1 MSLPS
6 SVDVAIIGAGA
17 AGLGAANALK
27 NSGLSVLVLEARDR
41 VGGRAHTIMASPDVT
56 FDVGCGWLHSA
67 DQNSFVKI
75 AEQLGFEIN
84 RSLPPWRE
92 RAYGKAFPQD
102 DRDEF
107 IRALDAF
114 YDRAEQA
121 AKEAERSGRDGPAN
135 LCLEPGNR
143 WNPMIDA
150 ISTYIN
156 GCELDQV
163 SLLDMDA
170 YEDTDL
176 NWRVRRGYGALIAAY
191 GATCP
196 LALNCEVTLI
206 DHSAKRVRIETS
218 QGTLTADKVIVTVPT
233 NLIADEAIRFHPPL
247 PAKVDAARGLPLG
260 LADKVTLALDEPEA
274 LPKEGNLRAATMRTA
289 MGTYHIRP
297 FGQPCIEGFF
307 GGRFAQSL
315 EDAGP
320 GALAAESINEIVSIL
335 GNDFRRKLKP
345 LAESRWAHDPFARG
359 SYSHALPGHAGDRA
373 VLAAPVD
380 GRLFFAGEATS
391 PEFFSTAH
399 GARDSGERAAEEVIG
414 FAREQIAYVPGSAA
428 RGEHR
433 ILEGVILGLEIDVIG
448 GRIGW
453 LRLTGQRDDDD
464 LVLPV
469 DIERLA
475 READGNHRTVWINP
489 PAIAVSRRPVA
500 IGVGAKGK
508 CRTSCMF
515 DPVRR
520 EYSRAV
526 NDAVAQ
532 KEDAE
537 AAEIP
542 QRYPRAAASDLLPG
556 FGFQRIECVKLH
568 AEAGPDRL
576 GHVVGQGFS
585 CGRRYQAAEDI
596 GIAGIVVEL
605 TAGPMFGF
613 QTPHQRQNAS
623 RNLVTKR
630 FAVTINV

>member
-1 MSLPS
+1 MTSLPS
-6 SVDVAIIGAGA
+6 SVEVAIIGAGA

-75 AEQLGFEIN
+75 AEDLNFEIN
-84 RSLPPWRE
+84 KSLPPWRE

-102 DRDEF
+102 ERDDYM
-107 IRALDAF
+107 RALDAF
-114 YDRAEQA
+114 YDRATKA
-121 AKEAERSGRDGPAN
+121 AIEAEQSGRDVPAS
-135 LCLEPGNR
+135 LFLEPGNR

-156 GCELDQV
+156 GCELDSV
-163 SLLDMDA
+163 SLIDMEA

-196 LALNCEVTLI
+196 LALNCQVTLI
-206 DHSAKRVRIETS
+206 DHSAKRIRIETS
-218 QGTLTADKVIVTVPT
+218 RGSLSADKVIVTVPT

-274 LPKEGNLRAATMRTA
+274 LPAEGNLRAATMRTA

-320 GALAAESINEIVSIL
+320 GALAAESINEIVSCL

-373 VLAAPVD
+373 VLAVPVD

-391 PEFFSTAH
+391 PDFFTTAH
-399 GARDSGERAAEEVIG
+399 GARDSGERAAEEV
-414 FAREQIAYVPGSAA
+414 
-428 RGEHR
+428 
-433 ILEGVILGLEIDVIG
+433 
-448 GRIGW
+448 
-453 LRLTGQRDDDD
+453 LTS
-464 LVLPV
+464 
-469 DIERLA
+469 LA
-475 READGNHRTVWINP
+475 
-489 PAIAVSRRPVA
+489 
-500 IGVGAKGK
+500 
-508 CRTSCMF
+508 
-515 DPVRR
+515 
-520 EYSRAV
+520 
-526 NDAVAQ
+526 
-532 KEDAE
+532 
-537 AAEIP
+537 
-542 QRYPRAAASDLLPG
+542 
-556 FGFQRIECVKLH
+556 KL
-568 AEAGPDRL
+568 
-576 GHVVGQGFS
+576 
-585 CGRRYQAAEDI
+585 
-596 GIAGIVVEL
+596 
-605 TAGPMFGF
+605 
-613 QTPHQRQNAS
+613 
-623 RNLVTKR
+623 
-630 FAVTINV
+630 